1 MKKYH
6 MAVTFDY
13 IQHQNTRIQE
23 FVAVLLERQ
32 YIAVKKIEGG
42 STSIKYMLTHEEG
55 HQIGIELLELFN
67 NSRNV
72 RIVVPNL
79 PLWEAFHNPRFI
91 HEFNLGSLN
100 EFIGFENLIENSVRL
115 TLIVDNLYSLD
126 GQLEI
131 SLALSFNEEH
141 KVIFDKWS
149 PWKSKKL
156 FQEIT
161 HTISP
166 RIDNFDNRIILLNEL
181 THDIFEDFEKSIERL
196 KTFLN
201 IARNIPV
208 NKRKMHAIY
217 LDLKNR
223 NRSITSLT
231 IGNQNMERIK
241 GDLDS
246 VGYFI
251 RRSHRPDFNYVDF
264 LPLIAKKYTRFIF
277 ENHSDFE
284 ISENRSYKALLKL
297 QEAFSRDNNRFYNYE
312 EDQVQL
318 LDSIVNEFPDY
329 FRGLE
334 F

>member
-1 MKKYH
+1 VP
-6 MAVTFDY
+6 VTFDY
-13 IQHQNTRIQE
+13 LQHQDTRIE
-23 FVAVLLERQ
+23 VLVAILIGGQ
-32 YIAVKKIEGG
+32 YKAVKKIEGG
-42 STSIKYMLTHEEG
+42 STSIKYMLTHYEG
-55 HQIGIELLELFN
+55 CQIGIELFELFN

-72 RIVVPNL
+72 SIVAPDL
-79 PLWEAFHNPRFI
+79 TLWEAFHNPGFI
-91 HEFNLGSLN
+91 HEFDLGGLN
-100 EFIGFENLIENSVRL
+100 EFHGFDYPFENEVRL
-115 TLIVDNLYSLD
+115 KLIVDNLYDLD

-166 RIDNFDNRIILLNEL
+166 RFDNFDNRIMLLNEL
-181 THDIFEDFEKSIERL
+181 THEIFEDFEKSIERL

-231 IGNQNMERIK
+231 VGNQNMERIK

-246 VGYFI
+246 VSYFI

-264 LPLIAKKYTRFIF
+264 LPLIAKKHTRFVF

-284 ISENRSYKALLKL
+284 ISENRSYKALLKI
-297 QEAFSRDNNRFYNYE
+297 QEAFSRDNNRFFNYE
-312 EDQVQL
+312 EDQVEL

>member
-1 MKKYH
+1 
-6 MAVTFDY
+6 MAVTFDFL
-13 IQHQNTRIQE
+13 QHQDTRINE
-23 FVAVLLERQ
+23 LVAVLLDGH
-32 YIAVKKIEGG
+32 YKTVKRIEGG
-42 STSIKYMLTHEEG
+42 STSIKFMLTHYEG
-55 HQIGIELLELFN
+55 CQIGIQLFTRFN
-67 NSRNV
+67 NLRNV
-72 RIVVPNL
+72 RIEAPEL
-79 PLWEAFHNPRFI
+79 PFGEAYHNPSFI
-91 HEFNLGSLN
+91 HEFDLGGLN
-100 EFIGFENLIENSVRL
+100 EFIGFENLIANEVRL
-115 TLIVDNLYSLD
+115 TLIVDNLYALD

-201 IARNIPV
+201 RARNIPV

-246 VGYFI
+246 VSYFI

-264 LPLIAKKYTRFIF
+264 LPLIAKKYSRFIF
-277 ENHSDFE
+277 ENHSEFE

-329 FRGLE
+329 FTGLE